1 MTTGGEVL
9 IAIGIDIE
17 FKPGQARTPRQEATM
32 SAPTSAVP
40 RAAARAIPQKLA
52 GGALHVAGWGLMCL
66 GWIVLVLDRAVLS
79 VPELSFLDFG
89 LIGSGLVGGFIPL
102 CFVAGSALII
112 RVRKLAAV
120 DAAAL
125 MEEDTRA
132 PVLYLRSFGDDGEG
146 VMGHTS
152 RAQGFLAPTVEEKLA
167 AAMRHVRP
175 FVAIGRPGEALPEL
189 GAARMYVSDE
199 RWQDEIIALMERAR
213 IVLLR
218 IGDTPGFWWEVR
230 QVMERVEMARVVFFF
245 PPGTDHLYPR
255 FRQMAGEQ
263 IGALL
268 PEDIGAAQFLYLD
281 TDGTPHFVEPRFSGV
296 NRLGNSAV
304 DAMYLAAFRP
314 IFERIGLKPP
324 KPPFP
329 LVYKLVIG
337 LAILGITAGLL
348 SIYATSEASKS
359 RAIQAK
365 SQIHAIE
372 QVIEQYRI
380 NTGRLPEPG
389 TGLCAS
395 LPDIPRGTRCRDG
408 DPLDPWGRPY
418 KYDQPGGRNPG

>member
-1 MTTGGEVL
+1 
-9 IAIGIDIE
+9 
-17 FKPGQARTPRQEATM
+17 M
-32 SAPTSAVP
+32 SAPTSAEP
-40 RAAARAIPQKLA
+40 RTTTRAIPQKLA

-79 VPELSFLDFG
+79 VPELGFLDFG

-102 CFVAGSALII
+102 CFLGGSALII

-167 AAMRHVRP
+167 AAMRHVGP
-175 FVAIGRPGEALPEL
+175 FVAIGRPGETLPEL
-189 GAARMYVSDE
+189 GAARMYVSDDH
-199 RWQDEIIALMERAR
+199 WQDEIVALMERAQ

-218 IGDTPGFWWEVR
+218 IGDTPGFWWEVQ

-245 PPGTDHLYPR
+245 PPGTGHLYPR

-263 IGALL
+263 IDALL
-268 PEDIGAAQFLYLD
+268 PENIGAAQFLYLD
-281 TDGTPHFVEPRFSGV
+281 GGGTPHFVEPRFSGV

-304 DAMYLAAFRP
+304 DAMYLTAFRP
-314 IFERIGLKPP
+314 VFERIGLKPP

-359 RAIQAK
+359 RALQAK
-365 SQIHAIE
+365 SQLHAVE
-372 QVIEQYRI
+372 QAIEQYRI
-380 NTGRLPEPG
+380 NTGRLPDPR
-389 TGLCAS
+389 TGLCTV
-395 LPDIPRGTRCRDG
+395 LPDMPRGTSCRDG

-418 KYDQPGGRNPG
+418 KYDQPGVRNPGNYDLYSLGADGRQGGTDENADIGNW